1 MEPVLFYGV
10 PHGCSFGSIVALEWL
25 GQPYRLSRID
35 MLAPKDERYARI
47 NPKHQT
53 PTLLIESRKALSESF
68 AILQHI
74 AARDLGQRLGYL
86 QGTREHDRL
95 NSVLA
100 FLHTEVHGAFSP
112 AWTAFKLPDDA
123 TREKEMLRKLAREQ
137 AAKSYAHLESML
149 SGRDW
154 LAGDVRTVADAYLIG
169 VARWGED
176 LSLFDLK
183 REFPRLHKH
192 LQELEANPAV
202 IFAHAIEDTK
212 GLTADHLRRGLAT
225 AFGGIALY
233 SLITGSRAATR

>member
-53 PTLLIESRKALSESF
+53 PTLLLESGEALGEGL
-68 AILQHI
+68 AILSHI

-86 QGTREHDRL
+86 QGTRAFDRL
-95 NSVLA
+95 NSVLS

-123 TREKEMLRKLAREQ
+123 TKEKEMLRSLARAQ
-137 AAKSYAHLESML
+137 AAKAYAHLEHML
-149 SGRDW
+149 ADRPW
-154 LAGDVRTVADAYLIG
+154 LAGDVRTVADAYLVG

-176 LSLFDLK
+176 LRLFDLK
-183 REFPRLHKH
+183 REYPRLHAH
-192 LQELEANPAV
+192 LQKLESDEAV
-202 IFAHAIEDTK
+202 VFAYAIEDKKPATSE
-212 GLTADHLRRGLAT
+212 GFLGHVTLADLQPRLA
-225 AFGGIALY
+225 A
-233 SLITGSRAATR
+233 

>member
-53 PTLLIESRKALSESF
+53 PTLLLENGEALGESL
-68 AILQHI
+68 AILSHI

-86 QGTREHDRL
+86 QGTRAFDRL
-95 NSVLA
+95 NGVLS

-123 TREKEMLRKLAREQ
+123 TKEKEMLRSLARAQ
-137 AAKSYAHLESML
+137 AAKAYAHLEHML
-149 SGRDW
+149 ADRPW
-154 LAGDVRTVADAYLIG
+154 LAGDVRTVADAYLVG

-176 LSLFDLK
+176 LRLFDLK
-183 REFPRLHKH
+183 REYPRLHAH
-192 LQELEANPAV
+192 LQKLESDDAV
-202 IFAHAIEDTK
+202 VFAHAIEDKKPATS
-212 GLTADHLRRGLAT
+212 GAFLGHATLADLRPRLA
-225 AFGGIALY
+225 A
-233 SLITGSRAATR
+233 

>member
-35 MLAPKDERYARI
+35 MLAAKDERYARI

-53 PTLLIESRKALSESF
+53 PTLLLENGEALGESL
-68 AILQHI
+68 AILSHI

-86 QGTREHDRL
+86 QGTRAFDQL
-95 NSVLA
+95 NSALA

-123 TREKEMLRKLAREQ
+123 TQHREMLRALAREQ
-137 AAKSYAHLESML
+137 AAKAYAHLEHIL
-149 SGRDW
+149 SDRPW
-154 LAGDVRTVADAYLIG
+154 LAGDVRTVADAYLVG

-176 LSLFDLK
+176 LRLFDLE
-183 REFPRLHKH
+183 REYPRLHKH
-192 LQELEANPAV
+192 LQKLEADKAV
-202 IFAHAIEDTK
+202 IFAHAIEDEK
-212 GLTADHLRRGLAT
+212 PAISSDGFLGHVALGDLQPRLA
-225 AFGGIALY
+225 A
-233 SLITGSRAATR
+233 

>member
-53 PTLLIESRKALSESF
+53 PTLLLESGEALGESL
-68 AILQHI
+68 AILSHI

-86 QGTREHDRL
+86 QGTRAFDRL
-95 NSVLA
+95 NSALS

-112 AWTAFKLPDDA
+112 AWTAFKLPEDA
-123 TREKEMLRKLAREQ
+123 AKEEILRTLARDQ
-137 AAKSYAHLESML
+137 AAKAYAHLEHL
-149 SGRDW
+149 LVDRPW
-154 LAGDVRTVADAYLIG
+154 LAGDVRTVADAYLVG

-176 LSLFDLK
+176 LRLFDLK
-183 REFPRLHKH
+183 REYPRLHVH
-192 LQELEANPAV
+192 LQKLEADKAV
-202 IFAHAIEDTK
+202 IFAHSVEDEKPATSSGGFK
-212 GLTADHLRRGLAT
+212 GHVTLAE
-225 AFGGIALY
+225 LQPR
-233 SLITGSRAATR
+233 LAA

>member
-35 MLAPKDERYARI
+35 MLAAKDERYARI

-53 PTLLIESRKALSESF
+53 PTLLLENGEALGESL
-68 AILQHI
+68 AILSRI

-86 QGTREHDRL
+86 QGTRAFDRL
-95 NSVLA
+95 NSALA

-123 TREKEMLRKLAREQ
+123 AKEKEMLRSLARDH
-137 AAKSYAHLESML
+137 AAKAYAHLEHIL
-149 SGRDW
+149 SDRPW
-154 LAGDVRTVADAYLIG
+154 LAGDVRTVADAYLVG

-176 LSLFDLK
+176 LRLFDLE
-183 REFPRLHKH
+183 REYPRLHQH
-192 LQELEANPAV
+192 LQKLEADKAV
-202 IFAHAIEDTK
+202 IFAHAIEEEK
-212 GLTADHLRRGLAT
+212 PAASSGGFLGQVALPELQARLA
-225 AFGGIALY
+225 A
-233 SLITGSRAATR
+233 